1 MNSVDWEQRFL
12 LFGRRGDEVKR
23 VVSIGNWSSWLKLL
37 LLSATFRVLLILV
50 FPPPLFFFFGRCF
63 NTRRWILLY
72 RVSFPPPFYRIKV
85 LLFEIELQA
94 KRVWLLNY
102 AKTQME
108 VNRARD
114 GTRGNSWNC
123 VIARVI
129 AVSHRFECCRVLGE
143 ISPDRI

>member
-37 LLSATFRVLLILV
+37 LLSATFRVPLILV
-50 FPPPLFFFFGRCF
+50 FPPPLFLFFLGAASMHEDGFFFIASPF
-63 NTRRWILLY
+63 
-72 RVSFPPPFYRIKV
+72 PPFYRIKV

-94 KRVWLLNY
+94 KRVSLLNY

-114 GTRGNSWNC
+114 GTCGNSWNC

>member
-1 MNSVDWEQRFL
+1 MD
-12 LFGRRGDEVKR
+12 
-23 VVSIGNWSSWLKLL
+23 SSLSR
-37 LLSATFRVLLILV
+37 LLS
-50 FPPPLFFFFGRCF
+50 
-63 NTRRWILLY
+63 
-72 RVSFPPPFYRIKV
+72 PPFYRIKV

-94 KRVWLLNY
+94 KRVSLLNY

-114 GTRGNSWNC
+114 GTCGNSWNC